1 MSNYLIPLMV
11 VVPMLCAILVNAFA
25 KFNKSIKVLTF
36 VVAICL
42 PIIPLLSNYGL
53 HFFGGYTP
61 MLDNATGVIYH
72 PAITYAFDMLQQI
85 FIAAVG
91 LITFLVAFI
100 YLSKYKK
107 ASGQYLFL
115 LFMGTASVTALMLT
129 DDIFNMFVFFE
140 ILALVQVGIV
150 IASPMD
156 YSYEMALKYMILGS
170 IGSPIMLLGI
180 GFLLASTGNINIS
193 DIIVALHNGT
203 LSYTSPVFLMS
214 FALIFFGWLYASG
227 LPPFHIIKSGMY
239 SKAEPHGAALL
250 QTFTVIS
257 MISIVLILGVSLAL
271 TQTDFRRMIGYL
283 AVGELGFIGLGIG
296 LGTQFAITAG
306 LFQALNEIITTALL
320 FIGFGLIAYVTKE
333 EDTRKLGGLL
343 AYHPKVGL
351 MLLFGGLAM
360 AGVPP
365 FSGFQ
370 SKLMLV
376 QASLSCGYPELS
388 ILAVIVS
395 IATFVVFVKTFY
407 GMFLRPKPK
416 GLEVPDNEVPKSAVF
431 AMVVL
436 LALII
441 ILGLCPGLVTN
452 GIYEF
457 VGGIL

>member
-11 VVPMLCAILVNAFA
+11 VVPMLCAILVNVFA

-257 MISIVLILGVSLAL
+257 MISIVLI
-271 TQTDFRRMIGYL
+271 
-283 AVGELGFIGLGIG
+283 
-296 LGTQFAITAG
+296 
-306 LFQALNEIITTALL
+306 
-320 FIGFGLIAYVTKE
+320 
-333 EDTRKLGGLL
+333 
-343 AYHPKVGL
+343 
-351 MLLFGGLAM
+351 
-360 AGVPP
+360 
-365 FSGFQ
+365 
-370 SKLMLV
+370 
-376 QASLSCGYPELS
+376 
-388 ILAVIVS
+388 
-395 IATFVVFVKTFY
+395 
-407 GMFLRPKPK
+407 MFL
-416 GLEVPDNEVPKSAVF
+416 S
-431 AMVVL
+431 
-436 LALII
+436 LIHI
-441 ILGLCPGLVTN
+441 
-452 GIYEF
+452 
-457 VGGIL
+457 